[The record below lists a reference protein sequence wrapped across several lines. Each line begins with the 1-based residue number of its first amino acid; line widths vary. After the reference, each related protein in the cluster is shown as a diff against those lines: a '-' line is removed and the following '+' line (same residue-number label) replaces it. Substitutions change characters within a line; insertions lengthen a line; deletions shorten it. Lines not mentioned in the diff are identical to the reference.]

1 MFEGDERMLILKL
14 NWGEEVMEERDGLNV
29 RRLWGGYDTR
39 RKREMSGGKWRISGV
54 GVKSE
59 WN

>member
-1 MFEGDERMLILKL
+1 MLILKL

-54 GVKSE
+54 GEESE